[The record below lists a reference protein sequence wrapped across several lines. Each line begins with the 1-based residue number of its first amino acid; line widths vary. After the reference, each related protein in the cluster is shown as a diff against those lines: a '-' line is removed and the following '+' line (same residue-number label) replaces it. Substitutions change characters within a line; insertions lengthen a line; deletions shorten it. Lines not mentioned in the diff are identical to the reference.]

1 MQASHVHAEE
11 PCTSEATISMSA
23 DTKKMHTWS
32 WKYTIITPA
41 MSRRLIAG
49 GASEG
54 CRAKLPRWSFS
65 RSSCTYAS
73 GTALDRS
80 MVGSH
85 TQRVK
90 LFCAA
95 PRIFGAP
102 RAEILVVAVPLPA
115 SFLALSPEGPP
126 LTALSVSGSAPRLE
140 DTAATCGEEERA
152 KREKRF
158 LRTYSRFNCRISR
171 SMGAPSMPA
180 KSFRRVF
187 RYSS

>member
-1 MQASHVHAEE
+1 MESWVGQAGTASNIIEDEGAPSGVRVCILSEDHTQASHLQGKY
-11 PCTSEATISMSA
+11 PCTGEATISMGA
-23 DTKKMHTWS
+23 DTKKMDTRQ

-41 MSRRLIAG
+41 VSRRLIAG

-85 TQRVK
+85 PQRVK

-95 PRIFGAP
+95 SRIFGAP

-115 SFLALSPEGPP
+115 SFLALSPSGPP

-140 DTAATCGEEERA
+140 DTAAIHTQKPTG
-152 KREKRF
+152 
-158 LRTYSRFNCRISR
+158 
-171 SMGAPSMPA
+171 
-180 KSFRRVF
+180 
-187 RYSS
+187 

>member
-1 MQASHVHAEE
+1 MHGRGNNQHGRGH
-11 PCTSEATISMSA
+11 
-23 DTKKMHTWS
+23 KKDGHTAVEIHYNYS
-32 WKYTIITPA
+32 RHEQTPH
-41 MSRRLIAG
+41 SR

-85 TQRVK
+85 PQRVK

-95 PRIFGAP
+95 SRIFGAP

-115 SFLALSPEGPP
+115 SFLALSPSGPP

-140 DTAATCGEEERA
+140 DTAAIHTQKPTG
-152 KREKRF
+152 
-158 LRTYSRFNCRISR
+158 
-171 SMGAPSMPA
+171 
-180 KSFRRVF
+180 
-187 RYSS
+187 